1 MKTAE
6 KIQLT
11 QKTCTEYVQR
21 GCMPHF
27 LFLYAIEQKN
37 PILNYQIVQTN
48 VAGKINCSSY

>member
-21 GCMPHF
+21 
-27 LFLYAIEQKN
+27 LYASFSIFVCHRAKEPDLKLPDCPNQCCGED
-37 PILNYQIVQTN
+37 ILQ
-48 VAGKINCSSY
+48 